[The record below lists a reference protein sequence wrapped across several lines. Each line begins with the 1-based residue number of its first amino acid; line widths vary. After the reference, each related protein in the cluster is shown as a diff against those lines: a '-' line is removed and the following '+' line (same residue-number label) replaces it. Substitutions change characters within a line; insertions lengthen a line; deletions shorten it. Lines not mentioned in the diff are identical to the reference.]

1 MISLI
6 EQIPYV
12 PYPLALYEKLE
23 QNNTLLFESAE
34 IESKAHTKSLLLAK
48 ACLKCV
54 CDFNKVTITSL
65 TENGYAFLKKLSAFF
80 KTPIKDN
87 VLTLIYTKD
96 TSPKDEFNKLF
107 SPSPFDALRGLF
119 KSISTKHKHPFALF
133 CAGLFSFEMLNFFE
147 DLPKLQTQ
155 DNTAN
160 DFIFYVAQNLIII
173 DHKEKTTEIL
183 GACFD
188 VLFKTEIQKEL
199 QDLRSL
205 SSSITQD
212 FMPKKVKQNTEIST
226 NCTDNAF
233 EKKVLFLQEEI
244 KKGEIFQ
251 AVLSRNFY
259 IECKEPLSAY
269 YYLKLANPSPYM
281 FYIKDS
287 DFILFGASPESALKY
302 NASNNLAEIYP
313 IAGTRLRGKDKKGN
327 IDYDLDSKME
337 FDLQHDLKERAE
349 HIMLVDLAR
358 NDMARIAKKR
368 YCDKL
373 LKVDKYSNVMH
384 LVSRVVGEL
393 KQNCDSLHAYRSFM
407 NAGTLSGAPKLS
419 AIKLIY
425 QLENQRR
432 GSYGGSVGYLN
443 NEGSMDSC
451 ITIRSCFVKDN
462 LAIIQAGAGIVLDSN
477 PKSEADETKAK
488 AQALIFAIRKTS
500 L

>member
-12 PYPLALYEKLE
+12 AYPLALYEKLE

-34 IESKAHTKSLLLAK
+34 IESKTNTKSLLMAK
-48 ACLKCV
+48 ACLKLICNHNTV
-54 CDFNKVTITSL
+54 IITSL
-65 TENGYAFLKKLSAFF
+65 TPNGEAFLKKLSAFF
-80 KTPIKDN
+80 KTPIQDN
-87 VLTLIYTKD
+87 TLTLIYPQVRKAQ
-96 TSPKDEFNKLF
+96 DEFNKLF
-107 SPSPFDALRGLF
+107 EPSPFDALRGLF
-119 KSISTKHKHPFALF
+119 KSISTKHKHPFSFF

-183 GACFD
+183 GTCFD
-188 VLFKTEIQKEL
+188 TCFRIEIEQELQKLKEL
-199 QDLRSL
+199 AKDIQ
-205 SSSITQD
+205 QD
-212 FMPKKVKQNTEIST
+212 FIPKKLKQNTEIST
-226 NCTDNAF
+226 NCSDSEF

-251 AVLSRNFY
+251 AVLSRSFY
-259 IECKEPLSAY
+259 MECKESLSAY
-269 YYLKLANPSPYM
+269 YHLKLTNPSPYM

-302 NASNNLAEIYP
+302 NALTNTAEIYP
-313 IAGTRLRGKDKKGN
+313 IAGTRLRGKDTNGN

-337 FDLQHDLKERAE
+337 FDLQHDYKERAE

-368 YCDKL
+368 YCNKL

-384 LVSRVVGEL
+384 LVSCVVGEL
-393 KQNCDSLHAYRSFM
+393 KKSCDSLHAYRSFM
-407 NAGTLSGAPKLS
+407 NAGTLSGAPKIS

-451 ITIRSCFVKDN
+451 ITIRSCFVKN
-462 LAIIQAGAGIVLDSN
+462 NRAVIQAGAGIVLDSN